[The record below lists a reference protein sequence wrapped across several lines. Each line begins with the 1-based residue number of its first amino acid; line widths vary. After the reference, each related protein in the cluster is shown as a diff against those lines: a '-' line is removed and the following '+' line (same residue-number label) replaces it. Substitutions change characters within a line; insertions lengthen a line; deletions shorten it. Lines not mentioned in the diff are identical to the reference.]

1 MSISNFEILTQL
13 GKGSFGAVYK
23 VLRKTDNK
31 IYAMKIVNI
40 PNLSQKEINN
50 SLNEIRIL
58 ASIHNP
64 HVVSYHEAFYSEN
77 TKTLHLIMDYLDD
90 SDLENKIISYK
101 KSNKQFLEKEIWKIF
116 KQIVIGLKSLH
127 DNKIIHRDLKSANIF
142 LDKNGICK
150 IGDMNV
156 SKVIKN
162 SILNNTQTG
171 TPYYASPEIWNDK
184 PYNFKTDIW
193 SLGCILYEICTLK
206 PPFIG
211 KNFEDV
217 YHKIISGKF
226 KSINGIYSHSLRNV
240 INNLLKVRSEER
252 PNCDILLKWMDT
264 MPIKSFFRDFDEEE
278 IFNYGNS
285 NIKSFFMMSTIKM
298 PKQMKEINKILPK
311 ANYSNSSLNIFNNKK
326 NDLVSNRNSQ
336 SAFCKSRFVRSNINK
351 CNTGIN
357 NHNNNNN
364 NYNNNKQININNSSS
379 IDSFDVEGN
388 NNFKFNVNKI
398 KNKVPKL
405 PKINLKKKNFN
416 IPFEKKDK
424 KLLILDLNTKSKSL
438 NKYNSGSNIL
448 KNINIKEDSIKEK
461 ENSPSQMQ
469 IKNLTRNFS
478 SFNANSIINN
488 PNNNSNG
495 ISEMIQFTEV
505 ESIKKINK
513 LRKKKLQLHQRILSE
528 VLNDNILNSNNNF
541 NKFYNNKSLS
551 EQNNEIILPNISNN
565 NYGKFKKNYFNN
577 ISHEST
583 EFSSNI
589 SNNNNYNY
597 NNNINQINF
606 LNQGNMRINNYNNN
620 NIIGIIPE

>member
-1 MSISNFEILTQL
+1 MSISNFEILSQL

-40 PNLSQKEINN
+40 PNLSQKEVNN

-77 TKTLHLIMDYLDD
+77 TKSLHLIMDYLDD

-101 KSNKQFLEKEIWKIF
+101 KLNKQFLEKEIWKIF

-162 SILNNTQTG
+162 SLLNNTQTG

-184 PYNFKTDIW
+184 PYNYKTDIW
-193 SLGCILYEICTLK
+193 SLGCILYEMCTLK

-217 YHKIISGKF
+217 YNKVISGKF
-226 KSINGIYSHSLRNV
+226 KVIPGIYSHSLRNV
-240 INNLLKVRSEER
+240 INNLLKVRSDER
-252 PNCDILLKWMDT
+252 PNCDVLLKWMDT
-264 MPIKSFFRDFDEEE
+264 MPIKSFFRDCDDEEF
-278 IFNYGNS
+278 FNYGSNFKNS
-285 NIKSFFMMSTIKM
+285 FMMSTIKI
-298 PKQMKEINKILPK
+298 PKQMKEINKSLPK
-311 ANYSNSSLNIFNNKK
+311 ANYSNSSLNIFNNNK

-336 SAFCKSRFVRSNINK
+336 SAFCKNRYVRSTINK

-357 NHNNNNN
+357 NNNNNN
-364 NYNNNKQININNSSS
+364 NYINNNNKQINANNSSS
-379 IDSFDVEGN
+379 IDSFDVDGN

-398 KNKVPKL
+398 KNIVPKL
-405 PKINLKKKNFN
+405 PKINLKKRNLN
-416 IPFEKKDK
+416 IPLEKKDK
-424 KLLILDLNTKSKSL
+424 KILDLNIKNKSL
-438 NKYNSGSNIL
+438 NKYHSGTNIL
-448 KNINIKEDSIKEK
+448 KHIKEDSNKDK
-461 ENSPSQMQ
+461 ENSPSQLQ

-478 SFNANSIINN
+478 SFNTNSIINN

-495 ISEMIQFTEV
+495 LSEMIQFTEV

-513 LRKKKLQLHQRILSE
+513 LRKKKLQLHQRILSA
-528 VLNDNILNSNNNF
+528 VLNDNISNTNNNI
-541 NKFYNNKSLS
+541 NKFYNNKNIT
-551 EQNNEIILPNISNN
+551 EQNNDIILPHISNN
-565 NYGKFKKNYFNN
+565 KYGKFKKNYFNN
-577 ISHEST
+577 ISYEST
-583 EFSSNI
+583 EFSSNV
-589 SNNNNYNY
+589 SNY
-597 NNNINQINF
+597 NNNINQSIF

-620 NIIGIIPE
+620 NNNIGTIPE

>member
-1 MSISNFEILTQL
+1 MSISNFEILSQL

-40 PNLSQKEINN
+40 PNLSQKEVNN

-77 TKTLHLIMDYLDD
+77 TKSLHLIMDYLDD

-101 KSNKQFLEKEIWKIF
+101 KLNKQFLEKEIWKIF

-162 SILNNTQTG
+162 SLLNNTQTG

-184 PYNFKTDIW
+184 PYNYKTDIW
-193 SLGCILYEICTLK
+193 SLGCILYEMCTLK

-217 YHKIISGKF
+217 YNKVISGKF
-226 KSINGIYSHSLRNV
+226 KVIPGIYSHSLRNV
-240 INNLLKVRSEER
+240 INNLLKVRSDER
-252 PNCDILLKWMDT
+252 PNCDVLLKWMDT
-264 MPIKSFFRDFDEEE
+264 MPIKSFFRDCDDEEF
-278 IFNYGNS
+278 FNYGSNFKNS
-285 NIKSFFMMSTIKM
+285 FMMSTIKI
-298 PKQMKEINKILPK
+298 PKQMKEINKSLPK
-311 ANYSNSSLNIFNNKK
+311 ANYSNSSLNIFNNNK

-336 SAFCKSRFVRSNINK
+336 SAFCKNRYVRSTINK

-357 NHNNNNN
+357 NNNNNN
-364 NYNNNKQININNSSS
+364 NYINNNNKQINVNNSSS
-379 IDSFDVEGN
+379 IDSFDVDGN

-398 KNKVPKL
+398 KNIVPKL
-405 PKINLKKKNFN
+405 PKINLKKRNLN
-416 IPFEKKDK
+416 IPLEKKDK
-424 KLLILDLNTKSKSL
+424 KILDLNIKNKSL
-438 NKYNSGSNIL
+438 NKYHSGTNIL
-448 KNINIKEDSIKEK
+448 KHIKEDSNKDK
-461 ENSPSQMQ
+461 ENSPSQLQ
-469 IKNLTRNFS
+469 IKNLTKNFS
-478 SFNANSIINN
+478 SFNTNSIINTS
-488 PNNNSNG
+488 NNNSNG
-495 ISEMIQFTEV
+495 LSEMIQFTEV

-513 LRKKKLQLHQRILSE
+513 LRKKKLQLHQRILSA
-528 VLNDNILNSNNNF
+528 VLNDNISNTNNNI
-541 NKFYNNKSLS
+541 NKFYNNKNIT
-551 EQNNEIILPNISNN
+551 EQNNDIILPHISNN
-565 NYGKFKKNYFNN
+565 KYGKFKKNYFNN
-577 ISHEST
+577 ISYEST
-583 EFSSNI
+583 EFSSNV
-589 SNNNNYNY
+589 SNY
-597 NNNINQINF
+597 NNNINQSIF

-620 NIIGIIPE
+620 NNNIGTIPE

>member
-1 MSISNFEILTQL
+1 MSISNFEILSQL

-40 PNLSQKEINN
+40 PNLSQKEVNN

-77 TKTLHLIMDYLDD
+77 TKSLHLIMDYLDD

-101 KSNKQFLEKEIWKIF
+101 KLNKQFLEKEIWKIF

-162 SILNNTQTG
+162 SLLNNTQTG

-184 PYNFKTDIW
+184 PYNYKTDIW
-193 SLGCILYEICTLK
+193 SLGCILYEMCTLK

-217 YHKIISGKF
+217 YNKVISGKF
-226 KSINGIYSHSLRNV
+226 KVIPGIYSHSLRNV
-240 INNLLKVRSEER
+240 INNLLKVRSDER
-252 PNCDILLKWMDT
+252 PNCDVLLKWMDT
-264 MPIKSFFRDFDEEE
+264 MPIKSFFRDCDDEEF
-278 IFNYGNS
+278 FNYGSNFKNS
-285 NIKSFFMMSTIKM
+285 FMMSTIKI
-298 PKQMKEINKILPK
+298 PKQMKEINKSLPK
-311 ANYSNSSLNIFNNKK
+311 ANYSNSSLNIFNNNK

-336 SAFCKSRFVRSNINK
+336 SAFCKNRYVRSSINK

-357 NHNNNNN
+357 NNNNNN
-364 NYNNNKQININNSSS
+364 NYINNNNKQINVNNSSS
-379 IDSFDVEGN
+379 IDSFDVDGN

-398 KNKVPKL
+398 KNIVPKL
-405 PKINLKKKNFN
+405 PKINLKKRNLN
-416 IPFEKKDK
+416 IPLEKKDK
-424 KLLILDLNTKSKSL
+424 KILDLNIKNKSL
-438 NKYNSGSNIL
+438 NKYHSGTNIL
-448 KNINIKEDSIKEK
+448 KHIKEDSNKDK
-461 ENSPSQMQ
+461 ENSPSQLQ
-469 IKNLTRNFS
+469 IKNLTKNFS
-478 SFNANSIINN
+478 SFNTNSIINTS
-488 PNNNSNG
+488 NNNSNG
-495 ISEMIQFTEV
+495 LSEMIQFTEV

-513 LRKKKLQLHQRILSE
+513 LRKKKLQLHQRILSA
-528 VLNDNILNSNNNF
+528 VLNDNISNTNNNI
-541 NKFYNNKSLS
+541 NKFYNNKNIT
-551 EQNNEIILPNISNN
+551 EQNNDIILPHISNN
-565 NYGKFKKNYFNN
+565 KYGKFKKNYFNN
-577 ISHEST
+577 I
-583 EFSSNI
+583 
-589 SNNNNYNY
+589 
-597 NNNINQINF
+597 
-606 LNQGNMRINNYNNN
+606 
-620 NIIGIIPE
+620 